1 MEQLKEKYVID
12 ENGNKTE
19 VILSIEAYKKLLEEL
34 EELEELKLYDEA
46 KSKENETIPFDE
58 AMKELGLWSIN
69 YKLHITRN
77 AQKEMSLIQ
86 RKMH

>member
-19 VILSIEAYKKLLEEL
+19 VILSIETYKKLLEEL

-46 KSKENETIPFDE
+46 KSSENEILPFDE
-58 AMKELGLWSIN
+58 AMKELGL
-69 YKLHITRN
+69 
-77 AQKEMSLIQ
+77 
-86 RKMH
+86 

>member
-19 VILSIEAYKKLLEEL
+19 VILSIEAYKKLLQEL

-46 KSKENETIPFDE
+46 KSRENEILPFDE
-58 AMKELGLWSIN
+58 AMKEIGL
-69 YKLHITRN
+69 
-77 AQKEMSLIQ
+77 
-86 RKMH
+86 

>member
-58 AMKELGLWSIN
+58 AMKELGL
-69 YKLHITRN
+69 
-77 AQKEMSLIQ
+77 
-86 RKMH
+86 

>member
-19 VILSIEAYKKLLEEL
+19 VILSIEVYKKLLEEL

-46 KSKENETIPFDE
+46 KSSENEILPFDE
-58 AMKELGLWSIN
+58 AMKELGL
-69 YKLHITRN
+69 
-77 AQKEMSLIQ
+77 
-86 RKMH
+86 